1 MNKRKLKLTYRR
13 YLGPALYDL
22 IHAEREGNIAS
33 VAPVV
38 TSEQL
43 AKLAK
48 KEV

>member
-22 IHAEREGNIAS
+22 IHAENQGTVGS
-33 VAPVV
+33 VSPVV